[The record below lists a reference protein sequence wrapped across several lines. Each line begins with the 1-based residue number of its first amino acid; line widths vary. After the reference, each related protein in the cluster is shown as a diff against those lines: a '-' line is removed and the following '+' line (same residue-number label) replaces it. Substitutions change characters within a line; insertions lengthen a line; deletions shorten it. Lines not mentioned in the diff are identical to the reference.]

1 MTTLT
6 VRQSVAD
13 YDTWEAAFDGHEEV
27 RRSHGATGHRVLRD
41 GTDVLVLVDF
51 PDAAS
56 AQSFRADLPAVP
68 AGGYELSAAIDFA
81 PSVPSGNLD
90 LVTSDQA
97 SITLH

>member
-1 MTTLT
+1 MTTLA

-41 GTDVLVLVDF
+41 GNDVLVLVDF

-56 AQSFRADLPAVP
+56 AQSFRTDPSLREVMTA
-68 AGGYELSAAIDFA
+68 AGVIGA
-81 PSVPSGNLD
+81 PD
-90 LVTSDQA
+90 
-97 SITLH
+97 ITLRTQTSLEEY